1 MLIQILILISG
12 LSLVIFGAH
21 VLVDGSSSIARK
33 AGISEFVIGLTI
45 VGMGTSA
52 PEFIVSILGAIKGNA
67 DIAVGNVVGSNISNI
82 LLILG
87 ASIMIL
93 PMEIT
98 KGNIKRDI
106 PMLMGVTCLL
116 ILLGMNRFFF
126 GVGEN
131 HINRIDGAVFL
142 LLFASYI
149 YTSFRN
155 NVKPAQEEE
164 HEEKKYSILIS
175 SVMVL
180 GGLVSL
186 ILGGRF
192 FVDSATSIAKMTGV
206 SDKFIAI
213 TILAI
218 GTSLPELATC
228 IMAAVKK
235 KGELALGNIIGSNI
249 FNILLILGGAALI
262 HPLSFKSMSFVDL
275 AVLILTP
282 LLLLLG
288 MLKKKKNT
296 LGMREGVIFLLLEAA
311 YLTYLFIFG

>member
-1 MLIQILILISG
+1 MLVQILILISG
-12 LSLVIFGAH
+12 LALVIFGAH
-21 VLVDGSSSIARK
+21 ILVDGSSNIARK

-45 VGMGTSA
+45 VGMGTSS
-52 PEFIVSILGAIKGNA
+52 PEFIVSILGALQGNA
-67 DIAVGNVVGSNISNI
+67 DIAIGNVFGSNICNI

-93 PMEIT
+93 PVEIT

-106 PMLMGVTCLL
+106 PMLIGVSCLL

-126 GVGEN
+126 GAGEN
-131 HINRIDGAVFL
+131 LISRVDGAVFL
-142 LLFASYI
+142 LLFALYI
-149 YTSFRN
+149 YSSFKN
-155 NVKPAQEEE
+155 NVKPASEDKQEG
-164 HEEKKYSILIS
+164 KSYSLFIS
-175 SVMVL
+175 SMMAI
-180 GGLVSL
+180 GGLFAL

-192 FVDSATSIAKMTGV
+192 FVDSATSIAKMAGV

-228 IMAAVKK
+228 IMAAIKN
-235 KGELALGNIIGSNI
+235 KGDLALGNIIGSNI
-249 FNILLILGGAALI
+249 FNILLILGGAAMI
-262 HPLSFKSMSFVDL
+262 HPLSFESMSFVDI
-275 AVLILTP
+275 AVLVLSP

-296 LGMREGVIFLLLEAA
+296 LGMREGFVFLFLEAS